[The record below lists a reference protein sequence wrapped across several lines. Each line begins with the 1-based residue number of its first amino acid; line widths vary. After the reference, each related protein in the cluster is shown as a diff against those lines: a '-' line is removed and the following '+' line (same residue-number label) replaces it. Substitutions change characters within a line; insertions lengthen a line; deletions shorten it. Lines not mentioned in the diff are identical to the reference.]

1 MQLNEIYKTAQE
13 KMHKAVEAVDHEF
26 SSLRTG
32 RASIALVDGVQVDAY
47 GSSMPLKQM
56 AQIAT
61 PDARSIVITPFD
73 KGQMHAIEK
82 AILAANIGLTPNN
95 DGKVIRLTI
104 PPLTEERRKDLVKLA
119 KKMAEEGRVAVRN
132 VRRARQRRDQD
143 HRETPRDHR
152 GRPRARHPQGAGN
165 DRQVHQGDR
174 RTSRPQGEGDHGGLR
189 RRRRTAR
196 PVSL

>member
-32 RASIALVDGVQVDAY
+32 RASIALVDGVHVDAY
-47 GSSMPLKQM
+47 GSSMPLKQI

-61 PDARSIVITPFD
+61 PDARSIVITPYD

-95 DGKVIRLTI
+95 DGKVIRLMI

-132 VRRARQRRDQD
+132 VRRHANDEIKTTEKHHEITED
-143 HRETPRDHR
+143 DRE
-152 GRPRARHPQGAGN
+152 RASHKVQELTDKFIKEIEELL
-165 DRQVHQGDR
+165 DRKEKEIMEV
-174 RTSRPQGEGDHGGLR
+174 
-189 RRRRTAR
+189 
-196 PVSL
+196 

>member
-1 MQLNEIYKTAQE
+1 MQLSEVYKAAQE

-32 RASIALVDGVQVDAY
+32 RASIALVDGVHVDAY
-47 GSSMPLKQM
+47 GSSMPLKQI

-61 PDARSIVITPFD
+61 PDARSIIITPYD

-104 PPLTEERRKDLVKLA
+104 PPLTEERRKDLVKVA

-132 VRRARQRRDQD
+132 IRRHANEDIKKTEKNHEITEDDRERATHKVQELTDKFVKEVDELLARK
-143 HRETPRDHR
+143 EKEIME
-152 GRPRARHPQGAGN
+152 
-165 DRQVHQGDR
+165 V
-174 RTSRPQGEGDHGGLR
+174 
-189 RRRRTAR
+189 
-196 PVSL
+196 